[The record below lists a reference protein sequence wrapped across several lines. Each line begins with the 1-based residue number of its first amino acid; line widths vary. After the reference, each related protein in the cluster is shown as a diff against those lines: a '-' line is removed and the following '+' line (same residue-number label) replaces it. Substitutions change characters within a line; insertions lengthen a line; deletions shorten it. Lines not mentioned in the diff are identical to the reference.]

1 MTAIPAAETRFL
13 GDSSALDNTIPILD
27 MISPENF
34 EREREKIF
42 RRAWLPVAHVRDF
55 AERGSYKV
63 VEIPTFDTSLIVV
76 RGNDGLVCSFHN
88 ICRHRGNKLV
98 RAGEGCRA
106 SFVCGAA
113 ALPARARVRCCAQR
127 ATGAVSPGLITKS
140 NAERRG

>member
-42 RRAWLPVAHVRDF
+42 RRAWLPIAHVRDF

-76 RGNDGLVCSFHN
+76 RGNDGVVCSFHN

-106 SFVCGAA
+106 SFVCGAKGEVVVICGPSGSGKSTLLRA
-113 ALPARARVRCCAQR
+113 ARH
-127 ATGAVSPGLITKS
+127 
-140 NAERRG
+140 RRRFTRG

>member
-55 AERGSYKV
+55 AERGSYKSRRNS
-63 VEIPTFDTSLIVV
+63 DLRHLAY
-76 RGNDGLVCSFHN
+76 RGTRQRRGGVQLPQHLPSSRQQAGAGWRGLSGELRLWRWGPSGSGKSTLLRAA
-88 ICRHRGNKLV
+88 RHR
-98 RAGEGCRA
+98 
-106 SFVCGAA
+106 
-113 ALPARARVRCCAQR
+113 
-127 ATGAVSPGLITKS
+127 
-140 NAERRG
+140 RRFTRG

>member
-1 MTAIPAAETRFL
+1 MTATQAAETRFL

-27 MISPENF
+27 LISPENF

-55 AERGSYKV
+55 AEPGSYKV
-63 VEIPTFDTSLIVV
+63 VEIPTFGTSLIVV
-76 RGNDGLVCSFHN
+76 RGSDGMVRSFHN

-106 SFVCGAA
+106 SFTCGFHGWTFAN
-113 ALPARARVRCCAQR
+113 
-127 ATGAVSPGLITKS
+127 TGEL
-140 NAERRG
+140 RGVPDEQQGASKNSIGG

>member
-42 RRAWLPVAHVRDF
+42 RRAWLPIAHVRDF

-76 RGNDGLVCSFHN
+76 RGNDGVVCSFHN

-106 SFVCGAA
+106 SFVGGAKGEVVVICGPSGSGKSTLLRAA
-113 ALPARARVRCCAQR
+113 RH
-127 ATGAVSPGLITKS
+127 
-140 NAERRG
+140 RRRFTRG